1 MKFQPDND
9 YQTVIS
15 GVSQTEDNDGNPEL
29 HIHCGD
35 GEHALAYK
43 LKWKTKAEVTR
54 SRDAL
59 ILLGVDVKK
68 VAQSQ
73 SYVDGLGAMLSG
85 KEIYIRTKPWEMQGR
100 DGSTRTGVYIK
111 QISSVP
117 FEPVSKAI
125 CGKMSRLLAA
135 DSGVAQVAPIEDDD
149 VPF

>member
-9 YQTVIS
+9 YQTIIS

-29 HIHCGD
+29 HVHCGE

-59 ILLGVDVKK
+59 VLLGVDVKK
-68 VAQSQ
+68 MAQSQ

-85 KEIYIRTKPWEMQGR
+85 KEIHIRTKPWEMLDSKGQK
-100 DGSTRTGVYIK
+100 RTGVYIK
-111 QISSVP
+111 QISPTP
-117 FEPVSKAI
+117 FEPIATAISK
-125 CGKMSRLLAA
+125 KMSRLLLA
-135 DSGVAQVAPIEDDD
+135 DSDGPAPTPVDDD
-149 VPF
+149 DCPF